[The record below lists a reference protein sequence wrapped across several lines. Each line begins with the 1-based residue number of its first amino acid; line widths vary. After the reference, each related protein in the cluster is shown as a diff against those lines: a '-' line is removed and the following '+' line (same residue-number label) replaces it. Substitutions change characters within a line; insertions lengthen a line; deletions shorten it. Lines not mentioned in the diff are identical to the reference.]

1 MPGEGSANSP
11 IGIVL
16 GLVLLSLILLV
27 VGLSM
32 RRRGKLRTQGA
43 ALIWALLTIAPLF
56 GAGAAFFL
64 KHQVDL
70 ATGAAKAGVNT
81 NLDHQP

>member
-11 IGIVL
+11 IAIIL

-43 ALIWALLTIAPLF
+43 ALVWALLTIAPLF
-56 GAGAAFFL
+56 GAGAAFYI

-70 ATGAAKAGVNT
+70 STGAVKPGVSE
-81 NLDHQP
+81 NLDH